1 VAFADRFGATVELT
15 TTAAD
20 VGYFLV
26 QRRAAVDHA
35 QFRAIVAAAVGG
47 LERIQFE
54 SPGGLLV
61 VVTQYSTA
69 QTLRMHPMVDHVGGI
84 TVDPERLPTLDVVV
98 SDETDGG
105 S

>member
-1 VAFADRFGATVELT
+1 MTFADRFGATVDVT

-26 QRRAAVDHA
+26 RRLAAVDHA
-35 QFRAIVAAAVGG
+35 QFRAVVVAAVGG
-47 LERIQFE
+47 PERVQLESSDGI
-54 SPGGLLV
+54 LV

-69 QTLRMHPMVDHVGGI
+69 QTLRTHPMVEHVGGV
-84 TVDPERLPTLDVVV
+84 TVDPQRLPTPDVV
-98 SDETDGG
+98 TFDGE